1 MREEAGGRE
10 PGVDDDRPIVD
21 FDHHSPEFARD
32 PAGRLAELRAAC
44 PVAWSSAHGGF
55 WALTRLEEVSRVL
68 SDPVTFSSR
77 HDLEADSPFQ
87 GVTIPPPPMRFIPVE
102 MDPPE
107 FVAYR
112 RLLNPLFSKATV
124 DSLRPR
130 MQACTDW
137 CLDQAVERGSID
149 LVYELASPVPAMV
162 TLELLGLPVAD
173 WPRYATAYHD
183 MVAHPPGTPRL
194 EVAFASAAAIAS
206 DLAELIAERRA
217 DRDRPR
223 RGAIDALLDADLD
236 GAPIPDERL
245 LDVITL
251 VLAGG
256 IDTTTGAAAGALVF
270 LSDHPRHRQRLIDEP
285 GLLESACEEFIR
297 WVSPTPVLARTATQG
312 VMLGGRQILEHER
325 VMTNLFAANRDPEA
339 FDRPDD
345 VVLDR
350 PHNRHVAF
358 GLGIHRCVGANLAR
372 AELQTMLSRVLAR
385 IPDFK
390 IVHERVQ
397 RYHTAGVQNGYIT
410 VPATFAPG
418 GRMGVQLGT
427 G

>member
-1 MREEAGGRE
+1 M
-10 PGVDDDRPIVD
+10 DRDKPIVE
-21 FDHHSPEFARD
+21 FDHHSPEFASD
-32 PAGRLAELRAAC
+32 PAARLAELRTTC
-44 PVAWSSAHGGF
+44 PVAWSSSHGGF

-68 SDPVTFSSR
+68 SDPATFSSR
-77 HDLEADSPFQ
+77 HDLEPESPFQ

-112 RLLNPLFSKATV
+112 RILNPLFSRAVV
-124 DSLRPR
+124 DTLRPR
-130 MQACTDW
+130 MEACADW
-137 CLDQAVERGSID
+137 CLDQVIEGGRID

-162 TLELLGLPVAD
+162 TLELLGLPIAD

-194 EVAFASAAAIAS
+194 EAAFASAGAIAT
-206 DLAELIAERRA
+206 DLAALIAERRA
-217 DRDRPR
+217 DPDRSR

-236 GAPIPDERL
+236 GTPIPDERL

-270 LSDHPRHRQRLIDEP
+270 LSDHPEHRQRLIDEP
-285 GLLESACEEFIR
+285 ELLEPACEELIR
-297 WVSPTPVLARTATQG
+297 WVTPTPVLARTATHS
-312 VMLGGRQILEHER
+312 VMLGGREILEHER
-325 VMTNLFAANRDPEA
+325 VMTNLFAANRDPDA
-339 FDRPDD
+339 FERPDD

-350 PHNRHVAF
+350 QHNRHVAF

-372 AELQTMLSRVLAR
+372 AELQTMLSRVLTR
-385 IPDFK
+385 IPDFTV
-390 IVHERVQ
+390 VHERVQ

-410 VPATFAPG
+410 VPATFTPAA
-418 GRMGVQLGT
+418 RVGVELGT
-427 G
+427 A

>member
-1 MREEAGGRE
+1 L
-10 PGVDDDRPIVD
+10 DDHRPIID
-21 FDHHSPEFARD
+21 FDHHSAEFASD
-32 PAGRLAELRAAC
+32 PAQRLAELRSHC

-68 SDPVTFSSR
+68 SDPATFSSR
-77 HDLEADSPFQ
+77 HDLEPDSPFQ

-112 RLLNPLFSKATV
+112 RLLNPLFSRATV

-130 MQACTDW
+130 MRACADW
-137 CLDQAVERGSID
+137 CLDQAIESGRID
-149 LVYELASPVPAMV
+149 LVYDLASPVPAMV

-194 EVAFASAAAIAS
+194 QDAFASAGAIAA
-206 DLAELIAERRA
+206 DLAALIAERRA
-217 DRDRPR
+217 DPDRPR

-236 GAPIPDERL
+236 GSPIPDGRL

-270 LSDHPRHRQRLIDEP
+270 LSDHPQHRQRLIDEP
-285 GLLESACEEFIR
+285 ELMESACEEFIR
-297 WVSPTPVLARTATQG
+297 WVTPTPVLARTATRT

-325 VMTNLFAANRDPEA
+325 VMTNLFAANRDPDA
-339 FDRPDD
+339 FERPDE

-350 PHNRHVAF
+350 QHNRHVAF

-385 IPDFK
+385 MPDFQV
-390 IVHERVQ
+390 VHEHVQ

-410 VPATFAPG
+410 APATFTSGA
-418 GRMGVQLGT
+418 RTGVPLAT